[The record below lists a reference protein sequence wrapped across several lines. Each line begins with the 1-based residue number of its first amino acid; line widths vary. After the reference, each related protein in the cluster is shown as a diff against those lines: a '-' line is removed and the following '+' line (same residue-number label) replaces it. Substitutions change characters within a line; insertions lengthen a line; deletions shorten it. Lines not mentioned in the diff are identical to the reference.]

1 MNKNRYLQEL
11 AYYLRSL
18 PKNAQDELLAYY
30 RNQFEQ
36 GEKEGR
42 SEEDTA
48 LLLGRPK
55 ANAEKELAIH
65 AEQRKK
71 ENMSSETHKNH
82 DQGVEQEHFNQ
93 KQNQGSNQSSS
104 QSINYAMLILLIV
117 VNVVF
122 VLGPAVGLFFGGLG
136 LWFSSIV
143 LMATPMIAFWT
154 EGMLSFPTFYPI
166 LAAVG
171 LGILMFVGMYYLSQL
186 AFRLTKAYFNA
197 MDRMV
202 RGN

>member
-1 MNKNRYLQEL
+1 M
-11 AYYLRSL
+11 
-18 PKNAQDELLAYY
+18 QDELLAYY

-71 ENMSSETHKNH
+71 EAT
-82 DQGVEQEHFNQ
+82 D
-93 KQNQGSNQSSS
+93 
-104 QSINYAMLILLIV
+104 SINYGMLILLIV

-143 LMATPMIAFWT
+143 LMATPLIAFWT

-186 AFRLTKAYFNA
+186 AFRLTKSYFNA

>member
-1 MNKNRYLQEL
+1 M
-11 AYYLRSL
+11 RSV
-18 PKNAQDELLAYY
+18 
-30 RNQFEQ
+30 
-36 GEKEGR
+36 
-42 SEEDTA
+42 T
-48 LLLGRPK
+48 
-55 ANAEKELAIH
+55 H
-65 AEQRKK
+65 
-71 ENMSSETHKNH
+71 ENYDH
-82 DQGVEQEHFNQ
+82 GVEQDHFNE
-93 KQNQGSNQSSS
+93 KHSQGSKQTSS
-104 QSINYAMLILLIV
+104 QSINYAMLILLTV

-122 VLGPAVGLFFGGLG
+122 VLGPAVVLFFGGLG